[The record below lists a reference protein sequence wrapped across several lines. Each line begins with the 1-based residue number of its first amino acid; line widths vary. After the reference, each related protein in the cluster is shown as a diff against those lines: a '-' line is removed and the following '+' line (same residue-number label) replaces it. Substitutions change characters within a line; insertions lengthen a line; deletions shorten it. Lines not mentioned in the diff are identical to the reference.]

1 MYSSWFPSYRHV
13 IHYIM
18 PIVFLVVGHVV
29 VCLLLLELLM
39 LVEYGLMIVGI
50 IVVLLVLLGDWWEI
64 GWRLVE
70 FLRRVLRAGGI

>member
-1 MYSSWFPSYRHV
+1 
-13 IHYIM
+13 M